1 MIPKSQMY
9 LGARIVEN
17 DPEEETP
24 VVPYKGTVT
33 DIEETGKG
41 ELDYFVYIR
50 LDDESM
56 KQKRISLCCPDKIMT
71 CFPWT
76 IDLEEKQKME
86 QKMKNKK
93 VPDPSKRHRLS

>member
-9 LGARIVEN
+9 IGARIVEN
-17 DPEEETP
+17 DLKEETP
-24 VVPYKGTVT
+24 VVPYRRAVT
-33 DIEETGKG
+33 AIEETGKG

-56 KQKRISLCCPDKIMT
+56 KQKRIFLCCPDKIMV

-76 IDLEEKQKME
+76 IDLEEKQKVE
-86 QKMKNKK
+86 HKMKNKK
-93 VPDPSKRHRLS
+93 APGPSKGHKLS